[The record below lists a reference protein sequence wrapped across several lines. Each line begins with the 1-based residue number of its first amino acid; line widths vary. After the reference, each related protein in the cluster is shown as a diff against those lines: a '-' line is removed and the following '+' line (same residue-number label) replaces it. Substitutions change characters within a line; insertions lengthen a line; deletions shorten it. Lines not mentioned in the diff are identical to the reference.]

1 MCPYACVIVI
11 SPCLAC
17 IIKMDE
23 RDKWNAFK
31 KKARIKN
38 PIGSK
43 IDHRYYERL
52 RKTFRAQKDKVE
64 TLDRWLSNGL
74 DLQIPKRTTEE
85 DQ

>member
-1 MCPYACVIVI
+1 ME
-11 SPCLAC
+11 
-17 IIKMDE
+17 E

-52 RKTFRAQKDKVE
+52 RAEYKAQRDCIC
-64 TLDRWLSNGL
+64 TLDRWVVNG
-74 DLQIPKRTTEE
+74 IPSKEFSERTTEE
-85 DQ
+85 NQ